1 MQKKLLTLLVFVF
14 SVFATANAQLS
25 DNFSD
30 GDFTNNPAWSG
41 GTSDFIVNPAF
52 ELQSNNTT
60 PSSTFYLSTP
70 NALATAAQWEMDIR
84 LAFSTSSANYVDV
97 YLAASAAD
105 LSNTAT
111 SGYFVRIGNS
121 TDEISLYLKD
131 ASGVSS
137 KIIDGADGSLSSS
150 TNLKLKVIRNA
161 SNNWSLYRDL
171 TGTGTA
177 FVLEGSVTDATFTTS
192 SFFGLLI
199 KQSTNSFFQK
209 HFFDNIVIQNYVP
222 DVTPPSIQSV
232 TAVSLFSADVLFNE
246 PVEQVSAETAA
257 NYSVNNGVGNPNSA
271 QRDGLNPALVH
282 LFFSNPVPNGAV
294 NTLTATNISDLSG
307 NIMLSG
313 SSTFTFYIAQ
323 RFDLV
328 IDEIMADPN
337 PVVQLPDAEYLE
349 IKNVTGK
356 TINLQGFR
364 ISSSSS
370 SSSAFPSYD
379 LPADSFLIVTTT
391 ADAALFAGYGR
402 VLGIASFPGLGNSGT
417 TVSLISKEGVA
428 LHTVSYDPTWYQNSV
443 KSNGG
448 WSLEMI
454 DTKNPCTGAANWRAS
469 TDAKGGTPGA
479 KNAIDALNPDKTPP
493 ILVRVAATDN
503 FTVLVTFS
511 ESIDSAKGASVSN
524 YSISNGI
531 NSPVVAT
538 VLSPDFTKVELK
550 LASSLAAN
558 TVYTITANNIS
569 DCSGNTITA
578 NTGKFGLPGLIDSLD
593 IVINEVLF
601 NPTTTGTDY
610 VEIYNRSSKIL
621 DLKKLFIANR
631 SSITDSLTSITN
643 LTSDNVLVF
652 PGDYYVISTSGALV
666 KQNYVAKNPDNFI
679 DISMPSYPDD
689 KGVVVLLN
697 SSGLIIDELRYDAK
711 WHFGLLDNVEGVSL
725 ERVDYNKQTQN
736 SLNWH
741 SAASTVG
748 YGTPSYQNSQFRS
761 DLTVSGEVSV
771 SPKVFSPDNDGTD
784 DYTTINYQL
793 ADLGYVATIT
803 IFDAAGRP
811 VRVLAQ
817 NATLAQK
824 GSFRWDGLTDKKI
837 KVQVGSYVIL
847 TEIFNLE
854 GKRKS
859 FKNVVVVGSKF

>member
-1 MQKKLLTLLVFVF
+1 MQKKILTLIVYLLGVFTTVH
-14 SVFATANAQLS
+14 AQLS

-30 GDFTNNPAWSG
+30 GDFSNNPVWGG
-41 GTSDFIVNPAF
+41 GTSDFIVNAAS

-60 PSSTFYLSTP
+60 PNNTFYLSTP
-70 NALATAAQWEMDIR
+70 NTLATAAQWEMDVR
-84 LAFSTSSANYVDV
+84 LAFSTSSANYVDI
-97 YLAASAAD
+97 YLTASAED
-105 LSNTAT
+105 LTNTAT
-111 SGYFVRIGNS
+111 SGYFVRIGNT

-131 ASGVSS
+131 ASGFSA
-137 KIIDGADGSLSSS
+137 KIIDGADGSLSST
-150 TNLKLKVIRNA
+150 TNVKLKVIRNA
-161 SNNWSLYRDL
+161 SNNWSLYRDI

-177 FVLEGSVTDATFTTS
+177 FVLEGSITDATFTS
-192 SFFGLLI
+192 SAYFGILV
-199 KQSTNSFFQK
+199 KQSTSSFFQK
-209 HFFDNIVIQNYVP
+209 HFFDNIVVQNYVP
-222 DVTPPSIQSV
+222 DVTPPAIQSV
-232 TAVSLFSADVLFNE
+232 TAVSAFSADVLYNE
-246 PVEQVSAETAA
+246 PVEQVSAETVA

-282 LFFSNPVPNGAV
+282 LFFSNPVPNGAL
-294 NTLTATNISDLSG
+294 NTLTITNVSDLLG

-313 SSTFTFYIAQ
+313 SGTFTFYIAQ
-323 RFDLV
+323 RFDFV
-328 IDEIMADPN
+328 IDEIMSDPN
-337 PVVQLPDAEYLE
+337 PVVSLPDAEYLE
-349 IKNVTGK
+349 LKNVSGK

-364 ISSSSS
+364 ITSSSSS
-370 SSSAFPSYD
+370 SGTFPAYD
-379 LPADSFLIVTTT
+379 LPADSFLIVTTST
-391 ADAALFAGYGR
+391 DAASFSGYGR
-402 VLGIASFPGLGNSGT
+402 VLGIPSFPGLGNSGT

-428 LHTVSYDPTWYQNSV
+428 IHTVSYDPTWYQNAV

-469 TDAKGGTPGA
+469 TDARGGTPGA
-479 KNAIDALNPDKTPP
+479 KNAIDGVNPDKTPP

-511 ESIDSAKGASVSN
+511 ESIDSARGATLSN
-524 YSISNGI
+524 YNINNGI
-531 NSPVVAT
+531 NSPIIAT

-550 LASSLAAN
+550 LSSSLINN

-569 DCSGNTITA
+569 DCSGNLITA
-578 NTGKFGLPGLIDSLD
+578 NTGKFGLPGIIDSLD
-593 IVINEVLF
+593 IIINEVLF
-601 NPTTTGTDY
+601 NPTPTGTDY

-621 DLKKLFIANR
+621 DMKNLYIANR
-631 SSITDSLTSITN
+631 STTSNLLGSITQLTT
-643 LTSDNVLVF
+643 DNVLLF
-652 PGDYYVISTSGALV
+652 PGDYFVISASGALV

-679 DISMPSYPDD
+679 DISMPSYSDD

-697 SSGLIIDELRYDAK
+697 SSGLIIDELAYDAK
-711 WHFGLLDNVEGVSL
+711 WHFGLLDNVEGISL

-736 SLNWH
+736 ALNWH

-748 YGTPSYQNSQFRS
+748 YGTPSYQNSQFRT
-761 DLTVSGEVSV
+761 DLTVSGEVNV
-771 SPKVFSPDNDGTD
+771 MPKVFSPDNDGTD

-793 ADLGYVATIT
+793 TDLGYVATIT

-811 VRVLAQ
+811 VRVLVQ

-824 GSFRWDGLTDKKI
+824 GSFRWDGLTDKKV
-837 KVQVGSYVIL
+837 KVQVGSYVVF
-847 TEIFNLE
+847 TEIFNLD